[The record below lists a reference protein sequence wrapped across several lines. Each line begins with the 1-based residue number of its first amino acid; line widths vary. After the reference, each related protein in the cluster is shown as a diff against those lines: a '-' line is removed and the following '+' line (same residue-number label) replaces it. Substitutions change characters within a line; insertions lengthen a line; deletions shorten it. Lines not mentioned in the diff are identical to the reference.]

1 MSKIMTLSD
10 ATKDEL
16 PGVRTVLRIINENSG
31 AEKIGVLMVKYN
43 PNATGGV
50 HYHERRESAY
60 IVLEGRAK
68 LSLNDVEHE
77 LKPDMAVLISPGDKH
92 GIVSTGDEA
101 FKMIEVYS
109 PLEPDRID
117 IL

>member
-1 MSKIMTLSD
+1 MSKIMNISD
-10 ATKDEL
+10 VIKDEV
-16 PGVRTVLRIINENSG
+16 PGLRTIHRIINENIG

-43 PNATGGV
+43 PNVTGGV

-60 IVLEGRAK
+60 IVLEGKAK
-68 LSLNDVEHE
+68 LSLNGIEYE
-77 LKPDMAVLISPGDKH
+77 LRPNMAVFISPRDTH
-92 GIVSTGDEA
+92 GIVSTGDEY

-117 IL
+117 IS